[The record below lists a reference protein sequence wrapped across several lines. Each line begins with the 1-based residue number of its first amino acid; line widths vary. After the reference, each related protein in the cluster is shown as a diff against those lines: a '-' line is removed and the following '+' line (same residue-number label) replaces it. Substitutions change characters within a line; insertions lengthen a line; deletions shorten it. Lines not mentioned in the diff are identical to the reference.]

1 MTKALSGLRAGAM
14 AILGLAPAVSAAT
27 DVTIV
32 ALGGEAPVV
41 DAKKK
46 PADDMEDAAAPMVP
60 PDDEEDDEDAKA
72 AKKKKD
78 KMDDDSAASATAA
91 ANTRWAAVLQSP
103 EAANKTAA
111 AVTMLTESTMSA
123 AAIVK
128 TLGALAAPQGGAALA
143 SLMEQANPDL
153 GTGQDASA
161 SPEATAASAWDK
173 AYAKLNPAS
182 RG

>member
-14 AILGLAPAVSAAT
+14 ALLGLAPAQAAAT

-32 ALGGEAPVV
+32 ALGGATPEPQA
-41 DAKKK
+41 DAE
-46 PADDMEDAAAPMVP
+46 PLAAAPMAP
-60 PDDEEDDEDAKA
+60 ADDEGEDEDAKA
-72 AKKKKD
+72 AKKKNKKD
-78 KMDDDSAASATAA
+78 KMDDESAESATAA
-91 ANTRWAAVLQSP
+91 ANTRWATVLQSP

-111 AVTMLTESTMSA
+111 AVTMLIESTMSA

-128 TLGALAAPQGGAALA
+128 TLGALAAPQGHAALA

-161 SPEATAASAWDK
+161 SPEATAASVWDK
-173 AYAKLNPAS
+173 AHAKLNPAP